1 MQLEQN
7 HKLLFVGDS
16 ITDCNRS
23 RPFGEGLSD
32 ALGTGYVALVNAL
45 IQVRHPSLPIRVV
58 NMGVS
63 GNTVRDLKARWQ
75 SDVLDLTPDWLS
87 IMIGINDV
95 WRQYDSPSMPETHVG
110 LKEYEDTLA
119 DLVLRSQNVCQGI
132 LVLSPFFIEP
142 RRDDPM
148 RHTVDQYRQAA
159 HTIAHQQGCQYVDM
173 QAPFDELLRY
183 KNSAELSWDRVHPN
197 LTGHL
202 LIATTMMDALER
214 SAPQPS
220 VGV

>member
-1 MQLEQN
+1 MRLGKN
-7 HKLLFVGDS
+7 DKLLFVGDS

-23 RPFGEGLSD
+23 RPYGEGLSD
-32 ALGTGYVALVNAL
+32 ALGTGYVALVSAM

-75 SDVLDLTPDWLS
+75 SDVLDLTPDWLV

-95 WRQYDSPSMPETHVG
+95 WRQYNSPTIPEMQVG
-110 LKEYEDTLA
+110 LQEYEETLA
-119 DLVLRSQNVCQGI
+119 DLVLRAQNATKGVM
-132 LVLSPFFIEP
+132 LLSPFFIEF

-148 RHTVDQYRQAA
+148 RHTVDQYGQAV
-159 HTIAHQQGCQYVDM
+159 HRIACQPGCQYVDM
-173 QAPFDELLRY
+173 QAPFDELLQY

-202 LIATTMMDALER
+202 LIANTIMDALER
-214 SAPQPS
+214 
-220 VGV
+220 